1 VRTELV
7 LKGILPANHSFQGG
21 DRLCL
26 LPLGLFSSVEETH
39 VSLQRKPTV
48 LEAAASSTF
57 FPCENRLRISM
68 KYFLQLTCFKGEVGS
83 FATNEPI
90 QLRTQ
95 NTCISPKITMYVRIW
110 IILYIVNL

>member
-39 VSLQRKPTV
+39 VSLQRKPTM
-48 LEAAASSTF
+48 LETAASSTF
-57 FPCENRLRISM
+57 FPLRI
-68 KYFLQLTCFKGEVGS
+68 KYDFK
-83 FATNEPI
+83 
-90 QLRTQ
+90 R
-95 NTCISPKITMYVRIW
+95 NTSR
-110 IILYIVNL
+110 NLGV

>member
-39 VSLQRKPTV
+39 VSLQRKPTM
-48 LEAAASSTF
+48 LETAASSTF
-57 FPCENRLRISM
+57 FPLRIN
-68 KYFLQLTCFKGEVGS
+68 YDFK
-83 FATNEPI
+83 
-90 QLRTQ
+90 R
-95 NTCISPKITMYVRIW
+95 NTSR
-110 IILYIVNL
+110 NLGV